1 MKINVRVQVLLID
14 ERKKGKIERKEQD
27 RMIKRQTEENRAIER
42 RESKHKVSAGPWD
55 RETAEG

>member
-1 MKINVRVQVLLID
+1 MLLID